1 MEGIAA
7 NVEALHFGV
16 ADLDAF
22 FVGPR
27 IECALD
33 FEAGFGCCSRN
44 QFDHRGMIGEWPG
57 APILRDAAEQAM
69 LDLIPFRRAWRVMPD
84 FDGKPRFVR
93 ELL

>member
-27 IECALD
+27 IGGALD
-33 FEAGFGCCSRN
+33 LEAGFGRCRRN
-44 QFDHRGMIGEWPG
+44 RFDHGGLTGEWPG

-69 LDLIPFRRAWRVMPD
+69 LDLIPFRRAGRVMPD
-84 FDGKPRFVR
+84 FDGEPRFVR